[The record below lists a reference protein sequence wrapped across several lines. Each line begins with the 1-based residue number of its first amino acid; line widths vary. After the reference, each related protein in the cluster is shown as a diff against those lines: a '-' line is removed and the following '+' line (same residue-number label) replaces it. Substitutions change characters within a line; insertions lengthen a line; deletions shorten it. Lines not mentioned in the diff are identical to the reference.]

1 MKTTNQQAKGLNLTP
16 AIVSNWDLTP
26 AIVSNWGTAS
36 KADVLIVNPDATL
49 HQRAALAWSMAFES
63 LNLLEAG
70 QLSHGSYPGNDK
82 AVLCVA
88 IERMH
93 QITTLLQ
100 DIGDRTAA
108 LEGGF
113 A

>member
-1 MKTTNQQAKGLNLTP
+1 MNTTNQQAKGLNLTP
-16 AIVSNWDLTP
+16 AIVSNW
-26 AIVSNWGTAS
+26 GTTS
-36 KADVLIVNPDATL
+36 KADVLIVNPDAIL

-70 QLSHGSYPGNDK
+70 QLSHGSYQGNDK